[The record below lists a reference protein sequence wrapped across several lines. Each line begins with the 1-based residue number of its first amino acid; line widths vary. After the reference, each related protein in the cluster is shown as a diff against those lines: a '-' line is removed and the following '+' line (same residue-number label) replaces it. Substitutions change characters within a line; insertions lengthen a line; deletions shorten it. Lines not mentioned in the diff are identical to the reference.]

1 MLLKGAPA
9 ANCILATI
17 KDQIQS
23 HSGAPG
29 LAVVL
34 VGNNPA
40 SEIYVSMKVKRATDL
55 GMVSK
60 SYRKPSDATLSDILA
75 LIHQLNCDEDIH
87 GILVQLPLPKH
98 LDTQAILSAI
108 SPDKDV
114 DGLHPTNVGK
124 LLLGETDGFVP
135 CTPAGIVELLKY
147 YEISLYGKHVVILGR
162 SNIVGKPL
170 AELMLQNNATPII
183 CHSKTNN
190 LASITRTCDIVV
202 AALNKQEHINSEFIK
217 EGAIVIDVG
226 VHKNEA
232 GKTVGDVA
240 FDDVYDKVSL
250 ITPSTGAVGPM
261 TICMLAYNSAKSI
274 YGEEV
279 EEVLKQ
285 GIAKAKQ
292 RIKTYNM

>member
-55 GMVSK
+55 GMVSR

-75 LIHQLNCDEDIH
+75 LIHQLNCDKDIH

-98 LDTQAILSAI
+98 LDTQAILSSI

-170 AELMLQNNATPII
+170 AALLMQKHADTNASVTVL
-183 CHSKTNN
+183 HSQ
-190 LASITRTCDIVV
+190 SEHISEITRTADILVSAIGV
-202 AALNKQEHINSEFIK
+202 PLFVTREMISEK
-217 EGAIVIDVG
+217 TIVIDVG
-226 VHKNEA
+226 TSRIPAANPKGYSLA
-232 GKTVGDVA
+232 GDVDFNNVA
-240 FDDVYDKVSL
+240 PVCQA
-250 ITPSTGAVGPM
+250 ITPVPGGVGPM
-261 TICMLAYNSAKSI
+261 TVALLMRNTWESFSRHTC
-274 YGEEV
+274 
-279 EEVLKQ
+279 
-285 GIAKAKQ
+285 
-292 RIKTYNM
+292 

>member
-17 KDQIQS
+17 KDHIQS
-23 HSGAPG
+23 HLGAPG

-55 GMVSK
+55 GMVSR

-98 LDTQAILSAI
+98 LDTQAILSSI

-170 AELMLQNNATPII
+170 AALLMQKHADTNASVTVL
-183 CHSKTNN
+183 HSQSEH
-190 LASITRTCDIVV
+190 LSDITRTADILVSAIGV
-202 AALNKQEHINSEFIK
+202 PLFVTREMISEK
-217 EGAIVIDVG
+217 TIVIDVG
-226 VHKNEA
+226 TSRIPAANPKGYSLA
-232 GKTVGDVA
+232 GDVDFNNVVPVCRA
-240 FDDVYDKVSL
+240 
-250 ITPSTGAVGPM
+250 ITPVPGGVGPM
-261 TICMLAYNSAKSI
+261 TVALLMRNTWESFSRHTC
-274 YGEEV
+274 
-279 EEVLKQ
+279 
-285 GIAKAKQ
+285 
-292 RIKTYNM
+292 

>member
-55 GMVSK
+55 GMVSR

-98 LDTQAILSAI
+98 LDTQAILSSI

-135 CTPAGIVELLKY
+135 CTPAGIVALLKY

-170 AELMLQNNATPII
+170 AALLMQKHADTNASVTVL
-183 CHSKTNN
+183 HSQ
-190 LASITRTCDIVV
+190 SEHISEITRTADILVSAIGV
-202 AALNKQEHINSEFIK
+202 PLFVTREMISEK
-217 EGAIVIDVG
+217 TIVIDVG
-226 VHKNEA
+226 TSRIPAANPKGYSLA
-232 GKTVGDVA
+232 GDVDFNNVA
-240 FDDVYDKVSL
+240 PVCQA
-250 ITPSTGAVGPM
+250 ITPVPGGVGPM
-261 TICMLAYNSAKSI
+261 TVALLMRNTWESFSRHTC
-274 YGEEV
+274 
-279 EEVLKQ
+279 
-285 GIAKAKQ
+285 
-292 RIKTYNM
+292 

>member
-55 GMVSK
+55 GMVSR

-98 LDTQAILSAI
+98 LDAQAILSAI

-170 AELMLQNNATPII
+170 AALLMQKHADTNASVTVL
-183 CHSKTNN
+183 HSQSEH
-190 LASITRTCDIVV
+190 LSDITRTADILVSAIGV
-202 AALNKQEHINSEFIK
+202 PLFVTREMISEK
-217 EGAIVIDVG
+217 TIVIDVG
-226 VHKNEA
+226 TSRIPAANPKGYSLA
-232 GKTVGDVA
+232 GDVDFNNVA
-240 FDDVYDKVSL
+240 PVCQA
-250 ITPSTGAVGPM
+250 ITPVPGGVGPM
-261 TICMLAYNSAKSI
+261 TVALLMRNTWESFSRHTC
-274 YGEEV
+274 
-279 EEVLKQ
+279 
-285 GIAKAKQ
+285 
-292 RIKTYNM
+292 

>member
-55 GMVSK
+55 GMVSR

-98 LDTQAILSAI
+98 LDTQAILSSI

-170 AELMLQNNATPII
+170 AALLMQKHADTNASVTVL
-183 CHSKTNN
+183 HSQ
-190 LASITRTCDIVV
+190 SEHISEITRTADILVSAIGV
-202 AALNKQEHINSEFIK
+202 PLFVTREMISDKT
-217 EGAIVIDVG
+217 IVIDVG
-226 VHKNEA
+226 TSRIPAANPKGYSLA
-232 GKTVGDVA
+232 GDVDFNNVA
-240 FDDVYDKVSL
+240 PVCQA
-250 ITPSTGAVGPM
+250 ITPVPGGVGPM
-261 TICMLAYNSAKSI
+261 TVALLMRNTWESFSRHTC
-274 YGEEV
+274 
-279 EEVLKQ
+279 
-285 GIAKAKQ
+285 
-292 RIKTYNM
+292 

>member
-1 MLLKGAPA
+1 MLLKGVPA

-55 GMVSK
+55 GMVSR

-98 LDTQAILSAI
+98 LDAQAILSSI

-170 AELMLQNNATPII
+170 AALLMQKHADTNASVTVL
-183 CHSKTNN
+183 HSQ
-190 LASITRTCDIVV
+190 SEHISEITRTADILVSAIGV
-202 AALNKQEHINSEFIK
+202 PLFVTREMISEK
-217 EGAIVIDVG
+217 TIVIDVG
-226 VHKNEA
+226 TSRIPAANPKGYSLA
-232 GKTVGDVA
+232 GDVDFNNVA
-240 FDDVYDKVSL
+240 PVCQA
-250 ITPSTGAVGPM
+250 ITPVPGGVGPM
-261 TICMLAYNSAKSI
+261 TVALLMRNTWESFSRHTC
-274 YGEEV
+274 
-279 EEVLKQ
+279 
-285 GIAKAKQ
+285 
-292 RIKTYNM
+292 

>member
-40 SEIYVSMKVKRATDL
+40 SEIYVNMKVKRATDL
-55 GMVSK
+55 GMVSR

-98 LDTQAILSAI
+98 LDTQAILSSI

-170 AELMLQNNATPII
+170 AALLMQKHADTNASVTVL
-183 CHSKTNN
+183 HSQ
-190 LASITRTCDIVV
+190 SEHISEITRTADILVSAIGV
-202 AALNKQEHINSEFIK
+202 PLFVTREMLSEK
-217 EGAIVIDVG
+217 TIVIDVG
-226 VHKNEA
+226 TSRIPAANPKGYSLA
-232 GKTVGDVA
+232 GDVDFNNVA
-240 FDDVYDKVSL
+240 PVCQA
-250 ITPSTGAVGPM
+250 ITPVPGGVGPM
-261 TICMLAYNSAKSI
+261 TVALLMRNTWESFSRHTC
-274 YGEEV
+274 
-279 EEVLKQ
+279 
-285 GIAKAKQ
+285 
-292 RIKTYNM
+292 